1 MNYKTDQAIEKMTKE
16 CQGKDYLI
24 PFEEYLTSI
33 CTTNAVAEK
42 ILAEGKTLQGAY
54 DKMRGIASK
63 RQKNGCAYIPP
74 EEGFEIIREYFE
86 ITDASPEP
94 ALEAPAGE
102 VIDIT
107 AFL

>member
-1 MNYKTDQAIEKMTKE
+1 MSYKTDQAIEKITKE

-33 CTTNAVAEK
+33 CTEDAVADK
-42 ILAEGKTLQGAY
+42 ILADGKTLQGAF

-74 EEGFEIIREYFE
+74 EEGFAIIREYYE
-86 ITDASPEP
+86 IEEAEPEP
-94 ALEAPAGE
+94 PVGD
-102 VIDIT
+102 VIDIMD
-107 AFL
+107 FL